1 MLNLYFPDG
10 NRLKLCSHTEEFSS
24 NTENSSTYYIDHP
37 PRYTRIST
45 LVHRGYTL
53 TYIKSKTTRT
63 KLKTSLNLIITATL
77 LKEIKILREGKSD
90 F

>member
-1 MLNLYFPDG
+1 MLNLYFPDR

-24 NTENSSTYYIDHP
+24 NTENSSTHYIDHP

-45 LVHRGYTL
+45 LVHRGYT
-53 TYIKSKTTRT
+53 TRT
-63 KLKTSLNLIITATL
+63 KLKTSLNLIITATF